1 MATQRNLG
9 IAPATFVAGV
19 DFSACPTSQYR
30 FVRAGSVAG
39 EVRLASGASNPA
51 PLGVIQ
57 NSPSTG
63 QEAAV
68 VMLGPTKLVVNGAPC
83 TMAFGH
89 FVLCASDGRGQALD
103 TSTSQ
108 GFSATWLDTQATTA
122 SMIGEAFFWGPLA
135 ACAMSSC

>member
-1 MATQRNLG
+1 MASVRHIG
-9 IAPATFVAGV
+9 ISPAPFTAGV

-63 QEAAV
+63 QEATV
-68 VMLGPTKLVVNGAPC
+68 VMLGPTKLTVNGAPC
-83 TMAFGH
+83 TLAFGH

-108 GFSATWLDTQATTA
+108 GLN
-122 SMIGEAFFWGPLA
+122 P
-135 ACAMSSC
+135 